1 MRKRLL
7 LAALAMVSAVSSFAF
22 EVGEYAYTATQR
34 LKVTGENTVQNS
46 TFAEGLNVGGW
57 CGLTAIEE
65 VSAITWKVSDGE
77 GPNGETVLQSQGA
90 TADEPIC
97 NVWSGLY
104 GGQTY
109 IVSFMIKGES
119 AATSTVGTTVG
130 SNYMDFFLNADG
142 SLTHAASTDE
152 APVVDVAT
160 AFNITTEWQTVSFVF
175 TPDEGQQ
182 LVMHFEKLATG
193 TMITNFSINTV
204 MEVYDDR
211 VARRKVDFAN
221 KILADA
227 NFNTDAAATAREDF
241 VGGVYDY
248 IVKGLAGDP
257 EGCDFDDISNG
268 EQMMAQ
274 FDEGLAAFM
283 DASSDNLA
291 TEANFKYVTDLTTFP
306 KKNRKDL
313 KGNKTEGG
321 FMFRM
326 DGVADGGETNWQH
339 ASGADF
345 IQQAIQGTYSNG
357 AGSVALYNTNLPA
370 GKYYFAV
377 ETRVANMDKNYV
389 KTYNLEKGVKLFI
402 GSDSTESVTILG
414 DGWEKLYTVKELKE
428 GETFEAGIWWEG
440 HDAGSA
446 FEVKNF
452 ECRSFGDVAAEA
464 ERKAAWTTFIA
475 QYNAAVSARN
485 TLIELQSDANYP
497 WEKDSLAR
505 ALTQWDPYYNDI
517 MAKGWVDQDGNDTRV
532 ATVDQLTDWADYQ
545 GVEISDG
552 EGGLLKYQL
561 VRGYQNAINYVKAQ
575 NKVFDDLKAEIT
587 KAEILRDDDM
597 NQLGDKTTFQLA
609 IDAAKNTLTTTLAT
623 TTDATREADELTLNT
638 AISTLQT
645 AEETFKNSVPEMSP
659 IIDIDFSNNFE
670 PVYTITPGEGDEP
683 GEAVLSSYA
692 IKGAKGQMDFT
703 LASVTDNGDGTF
715 ANDQVTFALGCG
727 GAEATNTDVLRVGKG
742 TATVNLIE
750 GDIPTDADVL
760 RVNFDVWFGALV
772 NRNVEIQLQNAAGER
787 VAGFSYCLY
796 GPSVAYND
804 FYNQNNEGLNIP
816 AWGKSTGKDGNAALL
831 VDKYMW
837 QFDIIIDYKANTAQ
851 ANLLTSPNGAT
862 QGGLVAL
869 TKELEDNKIA
879 KFVLSSN
886 YDNVDRRSWFDNL
899 KIFKYASQAEG
910 ENEQVG
916 ITSVNANMQATGA
929 IYTLSGVQVKGV
941 PAKGLYIKDGK
952 KFVIK

>member
-1 MRKRLL
+1 
-7 LAALAMVSAVSSFAF
+7 MVSAVSSFAF
-22 EVGEYAYTATQR
+22 EVGDYAYTATQR
-34 LKVTGENTVQNS
+34 LKIAGENIVQNGN
-46 TFAEGLNVGGW
+46 FAEGLTSGGW
-57 CGLTAIEE
+57 CGLTVAEP
-65 VSAITWKVSDGE
+65 VSSTTWMVVDGE
-77 GPNGETVLQSQGA
+77 GPNGESVLQSQGA
-90 TADEPIC
+90 TADEPLC

-109 IVSFMIKGES
+109 LVSFMIKGEG
-119 AATSTVGTTVG
+119 AGVTTVGTTVG
-130 SNYMDFFLNADG
+130 SNYCDFFLNSDG
-142 SLTHAASTDE
+142 SLTHATSTDE
-152 APVVDVAT
+152 APVVNVAT
-160 AFNITTEWQTVSFVF
+160 AANFTNEWQTVSFVF
-175 TPDEGQQ
+175 TPNEGQQ
-182 LVMHFEKLATG
+182 LVMHFEKLATN
-193 TMITNFSINTV
+193 TMITNFSIHQV
-204 MEVYDDR
+204 SVVYDDR
-211 VARRKVDFAN
+211 IARRKMAFAEQIIN
-221 KILADA
+221 DPNFKNEETEDA
-227 NFNTDAAATAREDF
+227 YDNFYY
-241 VGGVYDY
+241 GVYAY
-248 IVKGLAGDP
+248 VKDQLETPGAL
-257 EGCDFDDISNG
+257 DDQDTG
-268 EQMMAQ
+268 VALMEQ
-274 FDEGLAAFM
+274 FDAELAAFM

-339 ASGADF
+339 GSGADF
-345 IQQAIQGTYSNG
+345 IQQAIQGTYANG

-428 GETFEAGIWWEG
+428 SETFEAGIWWEG
-440 HDAGSA
+440 HTAGSA

-517 MAKGWVDQDGNDTRV
+517 MAKGWVDQDGNDARV
-532 ATVDQLTDWADYQ
+532 ATVDQLNDWAEYQ
-545 GVEISDG
+545 GVEMYDADG
-552 EGGLLKYQL
+552 NLLKYQL
-561 VRGYQNAINYVKAQ
+561 VRGYQNAVNYVKAQ

-597 NQLGDKTTFQLA
+597 NQLGDKATFQLA
-609 IDAAKNTLTTTLAT
+609 IDAAKNTLNTTLAT
-623 TTDATREADELTLNT
+623 TTDATREADETTLNT
-638 AISTLQT
+638 AISTLQA

-670 PVYTITPGEGDEP
+670 PVYTITPGEEGEP
-683 GEAVLSSYA
+683 GEEVLSSYA

-715 ANDQVTFALGCG
+715 ANDQTTFALGCG

-760 RVNFDVWFGALV
+760 RVNFDAWFGALV

-787 VAGFSYCLY
+787 VAGFSYSLY
-796 GPSVAYND
+796 NGSVAYND

-816 AWGKSTGKDGNAALL
+816 AWGQSTGKDADAALL
-831 VDKYMW
+831 ADKYMW

-851 ANLLTSPNGAT
+851 ANLITSPKGAA

-886 YDNVDRRSWFDNL
+886 YDNTGRRSWFDNL

>member
-1 MRKRLL
+1 
-7 LAALAMVSAVSSFAF
+7 MVSAVSSFAF
-22 EVGEYAYTATQR
+22 EVGDYAYTATQR
-34 LKVTGENTVQNS
+34 LKITGENLVQNGN
-46 TFAEGLNVGGW
+46 FAEGLTSGGW
-57 CGLTAIEE
+57 CGLTVTEP
-65 VSAITWKVSDGE
+65 VSSTTWMVVDGE
-77 GPNGETVLQSQGA
+77 GPNGESVVQSQGA
-90 TADEPIC
+90 TADEPLC
-97 NVWSGLY
+97 NVWSDNLY

-109 IVSFMIKGES
+109 LVSFMIKGEG
-119 AATSTVGTTVG
+119 AGVTTVGTTVG
-130 SNYMDFFLNADG
+130 SNYCDFFLNSDG
-142 SLTHAASTDE
+142 SLTHATSTDE
-152 APVVDVAT
+152 APVVNVAT
-160 AFNITTEWQTVSFVF
+160 AANFTNEWQTVSFVF
-175 TPDEGQQ
+175 TPTQGQQ
-182 LVMHFEKLATG
+182 LVMHFEKLATN
-193 TMITNFSINTV
+193 TMITNISIHQV
-204 MEVYDDR
+204 SEAFDDR
-211 VARRKVDFAN
+211 IVLRKMAFAE
-221 KILADA
+221 KIMNDPNFKNSQTEDA
-227 NFNTDAAATAREDF
+227 YDNFYY
-241 VGGVYDY
+241 GVYSY
-248 IVKGLAGDP
+248 VKDQLETPGALDDQGAG
-257 EGCDFDDISNG
+257 EALM
-268 EQMMAQ
+268 EQ
-274 FDEGLAAFM
+274 FDAELAAFM

-291 TEANFKYVTDLTTFP
+291 TESYFKYVTDLTTFP

-345 IQQAIQGTYSNG
+345 IQQAIQGTYANG

-440 HDAGSA
+440 HTAGSA

-475 QYNAAVSARN
+475 QYNAAVSARK

-517 MAKGWVDQDGNDTRV
+517 MAKGWVDQDGNDARV
-532 ATVDQLTDWADYQ
+532 ATVEELTDWAEYQ
-545 GVEISDG
+545 GVEMYDADG
-552 EGGLLKYQL
+552 NLLKYQL
-561 VRGYQNAINYVKAQ
+561 VRGYQNAVNYVKAQ

-597 NQLGDKTTFQLA
+597 NQLGDKATFQLA
-609 IDAAKNTLTTTLAT
+609 IDAAKNTLNTTLAT
-623 TTDATREADELTLNT
+623 TTDATREADETTLNT
-638 AISTLQT
+638 AISTLQA

-670 PVYTITPGEGDEP
+670 PVYTITPGEEGEP
-683 GEAVLSSYA
+683 GEEVLSSYV

-715 ANDQVTFALGCG
+715 ANDQTTFALGCG

-760 RVNFDVWFGALV
+760 RVNFDAWFGALV

-787 VAGFSYCLY
+787 VAGFSYSLY
-796 GPSVAYND
+796 NGSVAYND

-816 AWGKSTGKDGNAALL
+816 AWGQSTGKDADAALL
-831 VDKYMW
+831 ADKYMW

-851 ANLLTSPNGAT
+851 ANLITSPKGAA

-886 YDNVDRRSWFDNL
+886 YDNTGRRSWFDNL

>member
-1 MRKRLL
+1 
-7 LAALAMVSAVSSFAF
+7 MVSAVSSFAF
-22 EVGEYAYTATQR
+22 EVGDYAYTATQR
-34 LKVTGENTVQNS
+34 LKITGENLVQNGN
-46 TFAEGLNVGGW
+46 FAEGLTSGGW
-57 CGLTAIEE
+57 CGLTVAEP
-65 VSAITWKVSDGE
+65 VSSTTWKVVDGE
-77 GPNGETVLQSQGA
+77 GPNGESVLQSQGA
-90 TADEPIC
+90 TADEPLC

-109 IVSFMIKGES
+109 LVSFMIKGEG
-119 AATSTVGTTVG
+119 AGVTTVGTTVG
-130 SNYMDFFLNADG
+130 SNYCDFFLNSDG
-142 SLTHAASTDE
+142 SLTHATSTDE
-152 APVVDVAT
+152 APVVNVAT
-160 AFNITTEWQTVSFVF
+160 AANFTNEWQTVSFVF
-175 TPDEGQQ
+175 TPNEGQQ
-182 LVMHFEKLATG
+182 LVMHFEKLATN
-193 TMITNFSINTV
+193 TMITNFSIHQV
-204 MEVYDDR
+204 SEVFDDR
-211 VARRKVDFAN
+211 IVLRKMAFAEQIMN
-221 KILADA
+221 DPNFKNSQTEDA
-227 NFNTDAAATAREDF
+227 YDNFYY
-241 VGGVYDY
+241 GVYSY
-248 IVKGLAGDP
+248 VKDQLETPGA
-257 EGCDFDDISNG
+257 FDDPSG
-268 EQMMAQ
+268 SASLMEQ
-274 FDEGLAAFM
+274 FDAELAAFM

-291 TEANFKYVTDLTTFP
+291 TESYFKYVTDLTTFP

-339 ASGADF
+339 GQGADF
-345 IQQAIQGTYSNG
+345 IQQAIQGTYGNG

-414 DGWEKLYTVKELKE
+414 DGWKKLYTVKELKE

-440 HDAGSA
+440 HTAGSA

-485 TLIELQSDANYP
+485 TLVELQSDANYP

-532 ATVDQLTDWADYQ
+532 ATVDELNDWAEYQ
-545 GVEISDG
+545 GVEMYDADG
-552 EGGLLKYQL
+552 NLLKYQL
-561 VRGYQNAINYVKAQ
+561 VRGYQNAVNYVKAQ

-597 NQLGDKTTFQLA
+597 NQLGDKATFQLA
-609 IDAAKNTLTTTLAT
+609 IDAAKNTLNTTLAT
-623 TTDATREADELTLNT
+623 TTDATREADETTLNT
-638 AISTLQT
+638 AISTLQA

-670 PVYTITPGEGDEP
+670 PVYTITPGEEGEP
-683 GEAVLSSYA
+683 GEEVLSSYA

-715 ANDQVTFALGCG
+715 ANDQTTFALGCG

-760 RVNFDVWFGALV
+760 RVNFDAWFGALI

-787 VAGFSYCLY
+787 VAGFSYSLY
-796 GPSVAYND
+796 NGSVAYND

-816 AWGKSTGKDGNAALL
+816 AWGQSTGKDADAALL
-831 VDKYMW
+831 ADKYMW

-851 ANLLTSPNGAT
+851 ANLITSPKGAA

-886 YDNVDRRSWFDNL
+886 YDNTGRRSWFDNL

>member
-1 MRKRLL
+1 
-7 LAALAMVSAVSSFAF
+7 MVSVIGSYAY
-22 EVGEYAYTATQR
+22 EIGEYAYTATQR
-34 LKVTGENTVQNS
+34 LKIAGDNLVENGNFANGATGWYGANGTEAVNANVWQVT
-46 TFAEGLNVGGW
+46 
-57 CGLTAIEE
+57 
-65 VSAITWKVSDGE
+65 DGM
-77 GPNGETVLQSQGA
+77 GPNGEAVIESLGA
-90 TADEPIC
+90 TADEPFC
-97 NVWSGLY
+97 NAWTLP
-104 GGQTY
+104 GGMTY
-109 IVSFMIKGES
+109 IVSFQIK
-119 AATSTVGTTVG
+119 APAYANSTVGTTVG
-130 SNYMDFFLNADG
+130 NNYADFFLNTTG
-142 SLTHAASTDE
+142 SIAHVASTEE

-160 AFNITTEWQTVSFVF
+160 SFAMDTEWKDVAFVF
-175 TPDEGQQ
+175 TPEEGQTF
-182 LVMHFEKLATG
+182 VMHFEKFATG
-193 TMITNFSINTV
+193 TQFTNIEIHQAT
-204 MEVYDDR
+204 EVYDDR
-211 VARRKVDFAN
+211 IIRRKVAFADQ
-221 KILADA
+221 ILADP
-227 NFNTDAAATAREDF
+227 NFNESDKAQAAREEF
-241 VGGVYDY
+241 FNGVYAY
-248 IVKGLAGDP
+248 VVAGLNGDP
-257 EGCDFDDISNG
+257 EGAN
-268 EQMMAQ
+268 
-274 FDEGLAAFM
+274 FDEIADAESTLEQFMDELNTYM
-283 DASSDNLA
+283 DASTDNLT
-291 TEANFKYVTDLTTFP
+291 TEANFKYITDLTAFP

-345 IQQAIQGTYSNG
+345 IQQAIQGTYNNG
-357 AGSVALYNTNLPA
+357 PGSVALYNTNLPA

-389 KTYNLEKGVKLFI
+389 KSYNLEKGVKLFV
-402 GSDSTESVTILG
+402 GSDSTESITIYG
-414 DGWEKLYTVKELKE
+414 DGWEKLYAVKELKE

-440 HDAGSA
+440 HTAGSA

-452 ECRSFGDVAAEA
+452 ECRSFGNVAAEA

-532 ATVDQLTDWADYQ
+532 ATVEQLTDWADYQ
-545 GVEISDG
+545 GVELYDG
-552 EGGLLKYQL
+552 EGTLLKYQL

-609 IDAAKNTLTTTLAT
+609 IDAAKNTLNTTLAT

-645 AEETFKNSVPEMSP
+645 AEETFKNSVPEMAP
-659 IIDIDFSNNFE
+659 IIDIDFSNNFKPVITTIPGEEGEE
-670 PVYTITPGEGDEP
+670 PVEQISAYVIE
-683 GEAVLSSYA
+683 
-692 IKGAKGQMDFT
+692 GAKGQMEFT
-703 LASVTDNGDGTF
+703 VASVTANEDGTF
-715 ANDQVTFALGCG
+715 ANDQTTFALGCG

-742 TATVNLIE
+742 TATVDLAE

-760 RVNFDVWFGALV
+760 RVNFDVWFGGLV

-796 GPSVAYND
+796 GGTVAYND

-816 AWGKSTGKDGNAALL
+816 AWGQATNKDANAALL

-837 QFDIIIDYKANTAQ
+837 QFDIIIDYKANTMQ
-851 ANLLTSPNGAT
+851 ANLITSPKGAT

-929 IYTLSGVQVKGV
+929 IYTLSGMQVKG
-941 PAKGLYIKDGK
+941 ALTKGLYIKDGK